1 MAEKRTPQFYTLNQ
15 VDKILHVC
23 GAPLSA
29 LKANKVSLEKLPFQ
43 ETNCLIE
50 KTMRSVSSAAQKK
63 FSAALDAQVSSF
75 GRGGIYAVGAYPI
88 SLAENQFVLHYARK
102 FINESLN
109 TGILPKF
116 LWIDLA
122 APPWDFLK
130 ENQDVKVCVISNISE
145 TSDAKRFEI
154 ARDFINAADP
164 ATVFICAI
172 TKNILNFCV
181 NNLHCMPSGAFQ
193 MGVLAHRK
201 IS

>member
-1 MAEKRTPQFYTLNQ
+1 MAEKRTPQFYTLSQ

-29 LKANKVSLEKLPFQ
+29 LKAKNIPLEKIPFQ

-50 KTMRSVSSAAQKK
+50 NSMRSISAAAQKK
-63 FSAALDAQVSSF
+63 FSSALDSQISLF
-75 GRGGIYAVGAYPI
+75 GRGGIYAVGAHPV
-88 SLAENQFVLHYARK
+88 SSSENQFVLHYARK
-102 FINESLN
+102 LVNDNL
-109 TGILPKF
+109 TVGMLPKV

-122 APPWDFLK
+122 APPWEFLK
-130 ENQDVKVCVISNISE
+130 ENHDIKFCVISNISE
-145 TSDAKRFEI
+145 TSDLRRFEI

-181 NNLHCMPSGAFQ
+181 NNLHFMPSGAFQ
-193 MGVLAHRK
+193 VGMVAHRK